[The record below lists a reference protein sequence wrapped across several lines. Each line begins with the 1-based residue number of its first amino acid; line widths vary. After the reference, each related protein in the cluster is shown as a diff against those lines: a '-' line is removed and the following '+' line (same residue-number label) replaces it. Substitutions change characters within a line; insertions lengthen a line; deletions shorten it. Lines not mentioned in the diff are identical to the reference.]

1 MMQLK
6 AVIGR
11 FVVRIIEKLVG
22 SNRKYGD
29 IRVVPIVECNNNQFQ
44 SNDIVETISSTSK
57 SMGCVYKMPFTREF
71 FTKSISEHIG
81 VWTTSIEKLGGLQSL
96 LTLMQDNRII
106 IWDKCVTIG
115 AVDTKRSREVRIEEA
130 LETLR

>member
-1 MMQLK
+1 MIQLK

-22 SNRKYGD
+22 SNRRYPD
-29 IRVVPIVECNNNQFQ
+29 VRVMPIVECNNNQFQ
-44 SNDIVETISSTSK
+44 SNDIVETIASTAK
-57 SMGCVYKMPFTREF
+57 SLGCNYKMPFTRDF
-71 FTKSISEHIG
+71 FRKSISEHIG
-81 VWTTSIEKLGGLQSL
+81 VWTTSVEKLGGLQSL
-96 LTLMQDNRII
+96 LTLMQDNRIV

-115 AVDTKRSREVRIEEA
+115 AVHSKRSREVRIEDA